1 MSLIVRQVFLQ
12 NNFTKKDTNELGNHE
27 GVVSHSEPDILEC
40 EVKWLLGS
48 TAVSKASGCDG
59 IPVELFKTLNNEA
72 IKVLHSIFQQIWKTQ
87 QSPQEWKIPNYSVI
101 PIPKKYS
108 TQEVQTTRQLDL
120 SPMLVR
126 SFTKSCM
133 LGFSITWTK
142 NFQASKLVS
151 EKAKEQEIEL
161 PTFAGL

>member
-1 MSLIVRQVFLQ
+1 MYYRHTCTQS
-12 NNFTKKDTNELGNHE
+12 
-27 GVVSHSEPDILEC
+27 
-40 EVKWLLGS
+40 VKWAWGS
-48 TAVSKASGCDG
+48 TAINKASGCDG

-142 NFQASKLVS
+142 NFQTSKLGL
-151 EKAKEQEIEL
+151 EKEEPEIKWQHLLDHRESKGIPEKYL
-161 PTFAGL
+161 PLFHRLC